1 MKFVF
6 GWLRNQVVLALGTLL
21 VILLS
26 VLQFNLAPTQ
36 AQPQTLMQLDAPPQ
50 EITEGWQYYWGD
62 FPLNEAGIPVWTQE
76 KISSLGWHP
85 FQFPKRLW
93 KQPRQAIVWLR
104 VPLPSGQW
112 QSPAL
117 YLRAVPYILG
127 AYIDNKPIYTE
138 LSLNSLNQVE
148 REDYQLPII
157 PLEPNSAGKTIFF
170 RVYAG
175 YASAA
180 DIYIG
185 LFDRVMV
192 GSQTSLI
199 KHLIQKEIG
208 SILGTSFALL
218 GLMALLISLNRQE
231 KQAYIKFG
239 LLSILVGTYTTANS
253 QIITLFFSN
262 IIALDYIQNLS
273 FYLIPI
279 SGCIFFEEV
288 FGARYRSIIRYLW
301 QINLAYALIAITLV
315 TTNLALW
322 SQTIFPA
329 QLLFLVNAL
338 VLLFAAIKILIRG
351 NQDAKL
357 FTFGFIILTLSAV
370 HDILVYILT
379 PATWHSRVYPWGTL
393 VFILISGFILES
405 RFNQARKRLQ
415 TYAVELETK
424 NADLKRLDQL
434 KDEFLANTS
443 HELKTPLNGIIGIAE
458 SLIDGVTGKLSQQT
472 VLNLSLIALSGRRL
486 TQLVNDLLDFSQ
498 LKHKKLELKIK
509 PVGMREVT
517 DIVLMLSRSLIGK
530 KPLQLI
536 NSIDS
541 DIPPVDADENRV
553 QQILHNLVGNA
564 IKFTQSGIVEVSA
577 AVVHD
582 MLSVTVTDTGIGIP
596 VDKFEQIF
604 ESFEQADGSMKREY
618 GGAGLGLAVT
628 QQLVQLH
635 GGNIHVEST
644 VGVGSRLTFTLPLSK
659 SRVESKQ
666 QEEVSKVQDLLAPKL
681 SANELLID
689 TKTSVAAEGGFQIL
703 IVDDEPVNLQVL
715 VNHLSLQNYAITQAS
730 NGIEALE
737 LIHNGL
743 KPDLI
748 LLDVMMPKM
757 TGYEFCKKIREQFPA
772 NEMPVVLLT
781 VKNQVS
787 DLVEGFSS
795 GANDY
800 LTKPISK
807 NELLTRIKTHIRLAK
822 INEAYGRFVPHEF
835 LRFLER
841 ESIVDVQLGDQV
853 QKDMT
858 VLFADIRSFTTLSE
872 RMTPKQNFDFL
883 NACLSEMSPVIRK
896 HNGFIDKYIGDA
908 IMALFPQT
916 SEDAVQAAIE
926 MQKQISLY
934 NEHLQKS
941 GDEPI
946 AIGIGLHTGSL
957 MLGTVGEA
965 QRMET
970 TVISDAVN
978 LASRLEGLTKVYGVD
993 ILLSEQTLYRLNDPQ
1008 RYKHR
1013 FLGRV
1018 KVKGKTQPVDIF
1030 EVYEADSQPLL
1041 ELKEQTR
1048 TEFEQG
1054 VALYLEDHFAQA
1066 QQIFEQVLRKNQQ
1079 DRATQLYVKRCYK
1092 VQNFGTSALNG
1103 AIG

>member
-1 MKFVF
+1 MKFRL
-6 GWLRNQVVLALGTLL
+6 GWLRNQVVLALGTLF
-21 VILLS
+21 VIVLS
-26 VLQFNLAPTQ
+26 VLPFNLTSIQ
-36 AQPQTLMQLDAPPQ
+36 AQPQMLMPQEAQPQ
-50 EITEGWQYYWGD
+50 EILQGWQYHWGD
-62 FPLNEAGIPVWTQE
+62 FPLNEVGVPVWTQQE
-76 KISSLGWHP
+76 ISSPDWHP
-85 FQFPKRLW
+85 FEFPKRLW
-93 KQPRQAIVWLR
+93 KQQGQEIVWLR

-127 AYIDNKPIYTE
+127 AYIEDKPIYAE
-138 LSLNSLNQVE
+138 LSLNSSNQVNRKE
-148 REDYQLPII
+148 YQWPII
-157 PLEPNSAGKTIFF
+157 LLETPVAGKTLFF

-208 SILGTSFALL
+208 SVLGIFFACL
-218 GLMALLISLNRQE
+218 GLIALLISLNRQE
-231 KQAYIKFG
+231 KRAYIKFG
-239 LLSILVGTYTTANS
+239 LLSIFVGTYTTANS
-253 QIITLFFSN
+253 QVLTLFFSN
-262 IIALDYIQNLS
+262 PVALDYIQNIS

-279 SGCIFFEEV
+279 SGCAFFEEV
-288 FGARYRSIIRYLW
+288 FGAGYQLVIRRLW
-301 QINLAYALIAITLV
+301 QINLAYVLVAITLV
-315 TTNLALW
+315 ISNLALW

-329 QLLFLVNAL
+329 QLLFLVNAV
-338 VLLFAAIKILIRG
+338 VLLLAALQILIRG
-351 NQDAKL
+351 NLDAKL
-357 FTFGFIILTLSAV
+357 FTFGFIILTLSGV
-370 HDILVYILT
+370 HDILVYIFSPT
-379 PATWHSRVYPWGTL
+379 TWYPRVYPWGTFI
-393 VFILISGFILES
+393 FILISGFILES

-415 TYAVELETK
+415 AYAIELETK
-424 NADLKRLDQL
+424 NAALKRLDQL

-458 SLIDGVTGKLSQQT
+458 SLIDGVTGKLSKQT

-498 LKHKKLELKIK
+498 LKHKKLELKIN

-517 DIVLMLSRSLIGK
+517 DIVLMLSRSLIGN

-536 NSIDS
+536 NNIPPDM
-541 DIPPVDADENRV
+541 PPVDADENRV

-564 IKFTQSGIVEVSA
+564 IKFTESGIIEVSA
-577 AVVHD
+577 AIVNE
-582 MLSVTVTDTGIGIP
+582 MLAVTVTDTGIGIP
-596 VDKFEQIF
+596 ADKLERIF
-604 ESFEQADGSMKREY
+604 ESFEQADGSIAREY

-635 GGNIHVEST
+635 GGTTRVEST
-644 VGVGSRLTFTLPLSK
+644 VGVGSRFTFTLPLSRNK
-659 SRVESKQ
+659 LESKQ
-666 QEEVSKVQDLLAPKL
+666 QEVSKGQDLLAPKL
-681 SANELLID
+681 SPNELIESEV
-689 TKTSVAAEGGFQIL
+689 SVCTGGFQIL

-730 NGIEALE
+730 NGIDALE
-737 LIHNGL
+737 VIHNGL

-787 DLVEGFSS
+787 DLVEGFNS

-883 NACLSEMSPVIRK
+883 NACLSEVSPVIRN

-916 SEDAVQAAIE
+916 TDDAVQAAIE

-993 ILLSEQTLYRLNDPQ
+993 ILISEQTRYRLNDPQ

-1030 EVYEADSQPLL
+1030 EVYEADPQPVL

-1048 TEFEQG
+1048 REFEEG

-1066 QQIFEQVLRKNQQ
+1066 QQVFEQVLRKNQQ
-1079 DRATQLYVKRCYK
+1079 DRVTQLYIKRCQR
-1092 VQNFGTSALNG
+1092 VQNFGASELNG
-1103 AIG
+1103 LIS